1 MKGFS
6 YRPLLIGLTCFTGR
20 RRRNWTSANLEKE
33 GNERR
38 DGEGQKVGEKKEWKK
53 ERNRERERESEWP
66 RRRWFIRAAIIS
78 WEVLGL
84 QAFFSFF
91 LSCLRAASSF
101 SRFAHHARNPIKN
114 SVESQK
120 TQSSQ
125 AKT

>member
-53 ERNRERERESEWP
+53 ERNRERERASDLAVDDSSARP
-66 RRRWFIRAAIIS
+66 LSAGRS
-78 WEVLGL
+78 S
-84 QAFFSFF
+84 AFRPSF
-91 LSCLRAASSF
+91 LSSYPAYGRPHRFRDSPTTRAI
-101 SRFAHHARNPIKN
+101 PL
-114 SVESQK
+114 K
-120 TQSSQ
+120 TR
-125 AKT
+125 